1 MYRIGVVVLF
11 ALFLGAD
18 EVMAQGNPAPADSAH
33 ADSAK
38 AGAAKADSVKA
49 DSGKADSSKADSAPA
64 KPLNI
69 SGFVTTTYTYGI
81 HHTGQTLVGRFY
93 DRFHNQF
100 ELNAAKLV
108 VEKPVATDKVDAGA
122 RVDLLFGQDATVVQ
136 ALGFNLG
143 TNGDVTQAFAT
154 LNLPTGPGK
163 YVQFKLGKLVT
174 LMGVEVIEDVVNPNL
189 SVGNLFVYVE
199 NFTNTGF
206 RFDAKPSAAIDIEL
220 ALINGWDVVQDN
232 NTKKSFMGRIG
243 ITPSPATTVGLLAYV
258 GNEKP
263 FDSTTGVTPPG
274 DRYGGEVV
282 ITQKVGTTTAL
293 YLQGDYGAEKDLP
306 TVGTTAKW
314 WGASLWLAFDV
325 GPALT
330 VALRGDYVD
339 DENGVRTSGLFGFPV
354 NTGQKFGSGTIT
366 FNIKRWEHMLIR
378 PEFRY
383 DRSNLA
389 VYDNPATPK
398 KDMFT
403 FGLGAS
409 YIF

>member
-1 MYRIGVVVLF
+1 MYRIGGFVLYV
-11 ALFLGAD
+11 LFLGAGG
-18 EVMAQGNPAPADSAH
+18 VMAQGNPAPADSAH
-33 ADSAK
+33 ADPAK
-38 AGAAKADSVKA
+38 AGAAKA

-69 SGFVTTTYTYGI
+69 SGFVTATYTYGI
-81 HHTGQTLVGRFY
+81 HHTGQILVGRFY
-93 DRFHNQF
+93 DRFHDQI

-108 VEKPVATDKVDAGA
+108 VEKPVATDKFDAGA
-122 RVDLLFGQDATVVQ
+122 RVDLLFGQDAAVTQ
-136 ALGFNLG
+136 SLGFNLG

-154 LNLPTGPGK
+154 LNAPTGPGK
-163 YVQFKLGKLVT
+163 YVQFKAGKMAT

-189 SVGNLFVYVE
+189 SVGNLFVYLE
-199 NFTNTGF
+199 NFTSTGF
-206 RFDAKPSAAIDIEL
+206 RLDAKPSAAIDIEL
-220 ALINGWDVVQDN
+220 ALINGWDVVRDN

-243 ITPSPATTVGLLAYV
+243 ITPSPATTIGLLGYI

-263 FDSTTGVTPPG
+263 FDSTAGVTPPG

-282 ITQKVGTTTAL
+282 ITQKAGTKTTV
-293 YLQGDYGAEKDLP
+293 YLQGDYGEEKDLP
-306 TVGTTAKW
+306 TVGTKAKW

-325 GPALT
+325 SPALN

-409 YIF
+409 YLF